1 MTPARA
7 KARPAAWSAA
17 LPRQVLLAAIAVIC
31 LEPVLFVL
39 MTSLKSPEEYAVNR
53 AGWPDRPTLSNYVE
67 ALADLPTLRWALN
80 SALVTGA
87 SVLIS
92 LVLAALAAY
101 AITFGQFHGRS
112 VLLGASVG
120 LIMVPPVVLVLPVF
134 VVMVNLGLINNL
146 LSLVILY
153 SCLLVPFSVFFLC
166 NFFRTIPLE
175 LTEAGAIDGAGPIQT
190 LWRIVLPLSRPAMLT
205 LAVVNAI
212 WAWNELLI
220 ALVFIQDEG
229 RRTLMAGL
237 SLLQGRYST
246 NQPLV
251 LAVASLSM
259 LPVALFYLFSQR
271 SFVRGL
277 TAGVGK

>member
-1 MTPARA
+1 MPARA
-7 KARPAAWSAA
+7 AAWTAA

-31 LEPVLFVL
+31 LEPVVFVL
-39 MTSLKSPEEYAVNR
+39 MTSLKSPDEYAVNR
-53 AGWPDRPTLSNYVE
+53 AGWPARPTLANYVE

-80 SALVTGA
+80 SAVVTSG
-87 SVLIS
+87 SVLMS
-92 LVLAALAAY
+92 LVLAAPAAY
-101 AITFGQFHGRS
+101 AITFGEFHGRS
-112 VLLGASVG
+112 LLLGANVG
-120 LIMVPPVVLVLPVF
+120 LIMVPPVALVLPVF

-166 NFFRTIPLE
+166 NFFRTIPPE
-175 LTEAGAIDGAGPIQT
+175 LAEAGAIDGAGPVQL
-190 LWRIVLPLSRPAMLT
+190 LWRVVLPLSRPAMLT

-220 ALVFIQDEG
+220 ALVFIQNES

-277 TAGVGK
+277 TAGIGR

>member
-1 MTPARA
+1 MPARA
-7 KARPAAWSAA
+7 AAWTAA
-17 LPRQVLLAAIAVIC
+17 LPRQALLAAIAVIC
-31 LEPVLFVL
+31 LEPVVFVL
-39 MTSLKSPEEYAVNR
+39 LTSLKSPQEYAVNR
-53 AGWPDRPTLSNYVE
+53 AGWPSRPTLANYVR
-67 ALADLPTLRWALN
+67 ALSELPTLRWALN

-87 SVLIS
+87 SVLIA
-92 LVLAALAAY
+92 LVLSALAAY

-112 VLLGASVG
+112 LLLGASVG

-134 VVMVNLGLINNL
+134 VLMVNLGLINNL

-166 NFFRTIPLE
+166 NFFRTIPPE
-175 LTEAGAIDGAGPIQT
+175 LIEAGTIDGAGPVQL
-190 LWRIVLPLSRPAMLT
+190 LWQVVLPLSRPAILT

-277 TAGVGK
+277 TAGAGR